1 MRSQLLVLLQ
11 NQVFTDSQ
19 GRLLSGEVPSQRLEM
34 QLDCQMRSF
43 YRTRYMHRQAAVF
56 ASAVTVIL
64 YCTCG
69 LLRQGVVCV
78 SAVTVVLYCTCCMH
92 RQGVVSVSPVTVV
105 LYCMRYMHRQAAV
118 FALAVTAVLYCV
130 CCMHRQDA
138 VFGISSDSS
147 DNTIMLY
154 CVHYM

>member
-56 ASAVTVIL
+56 GQKTKQQRFFRGFPKQKG
-64 YCTCG
+64 CDG
-69 LLRQGVVCV
+69 D
-78 SAVTVVLYCTCCMH
+78 VVLYALH
-92 RQGVVSVSPVTVV
+92 A
-105 LYCMRYMHRQAAV
+105 QA
-118 FALAVTAVLYCV
+118 
-130 CCMHRQDA
+130 
-138 VFGISSDSS
+138 S
-147 DNTIMLY
+147 
-154 CVHYM
+154 